1 MKNRNRALRRPAPK
15 VKHGPEAAPPT
26 RMRLSER
33 RWKMTVRRNA
43 GAGFV
48 LLLMTLAVAVSVRQG
63 TAWSDSIYNSAG
75 RPLSLYSTTK
85 SEYKMGDIITILI
98 VESFAATNTTSTN
111 TDKETELDMG
121 FQGFDDIFGLTNILG
136 KPLSTNP
143 SFGINAENEF
153 DGSGSSRRSSTITG
167 TVTGQ
172 VTEILPTGNLR
183 IEASQTTVI
192 NDEKNRVVFIGTV
205 RPQDITPQ
213 NTILSTRI
221 SNAKIRYE
229 GVGPLSTVQKRGV
242 ITEFFEFIWPF

>member
-1 MKNRNRALRRPAPK
+1 
-15 VKHGPEAAPPT
+15 
-26 RMRLSER
+26 
-33 RWKMTVRRNA
+33 MTVRRNA

-242 ITEFFEFIWPF
+242 ITEFLEFIWPF

>member
-48 LLLMTLAVAVSVRQG
+48 LLLMTLAMAVSVRQG

-85 SEYKMGDIITILI
+85 SEYKMGEIITILI
-98 VESFAATNTTSTN
+98 VESFTASNTSSTK
-111 TDKETELDMG
+111 TDKETQLDME
-121 FQGFDDIFGLTNILG
+121 FKSFDDIFGLKNIFG
-136 KPLSTNP
+136 KPLSANP
-143 SFGINAENEF
+143 NFGIDAENQF
-153 DGSGSSRRSSTITG
+153 DSSGSSRRSSAITG

-172 VTEILPTGNLR
+172 ITEILPTGNLR

-205 RPQDITPQ
+205 RPQDITSQ

-221 SNAKIRYE
+221 SNAEIRYE

-242 ITEFFEFIWPF
+242 ITEFLEFIWPF